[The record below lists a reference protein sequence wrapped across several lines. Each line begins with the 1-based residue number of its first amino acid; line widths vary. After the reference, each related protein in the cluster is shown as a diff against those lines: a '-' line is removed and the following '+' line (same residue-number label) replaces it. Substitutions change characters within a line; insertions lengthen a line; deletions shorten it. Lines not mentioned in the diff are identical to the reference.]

1 MQINFARR
9 EIACKIV
16 YYGPGMSGKT
26 TNLEVLHAKTP
37 KENKGELT
45 CIATEGDRTLFFD
58 FMPLNLGNIRGM
70 NTKFQLYT
78 VPGQVYYNST
88 RKLVLR
94 GVDGVIFVADS
105 SPDKMD
111 ENIESLR
118 NLEDNL
124 RDYGRDIDSVSIIIQ
139 YNKRDRPDAV
149 DVKILNDKINK
160 RGYPW
165 FEAVATDGTGV
176 FDSLKSLAGQVIQK
190 LELHSAGIEGADK
203 NGATGSPDR
212 GHVAP
217 RASAPSANPAASRSG
232 SSAPTGRTA
241 AASTP
246 KPARQE
252 AARPAASSS
261 PRKSAPATRRPAASA
276 RPQPGATTKAPGG
289 RQASGGVATKAAPK
303 TAPKTATRPA
313 KARTQPVRRT
323 TKTSA
328 PAAKS
333 SSSWVMPTMIV
344 VAVLAAAGAAWKF
357 FL

>member
-118 NLEDNL
+118 NLEENL
-124 RDYGRDIDSVSIIIQ
+124 RDYGRDLDSVSIIIQ

-149 DVKILNDKINK
+149 DVKILNDKLNI

-190 LELHSAGIEGADK
+190 LELHSAEGAEKGLAHAPTSDAK
-203 NGATGSPDR
+203 GEAARSAAPSGSPT
-212 GHVAP
+212 
-217 RASAPSANPAASRSG
+217 ASRSAGARTAVG
-232 SSAPTGRTA
+232 SSATSPVRPD
-241 AASTP
+241 STRGEP
-246 KPARQE
+246 S
-252 AARPAASSS
+252 RPAAAAAHGA
-261 PRKSAPATRRPAASA
+261 RKSAPRTRRPAASA
-276 RPQPGATTKAPGG
+276 RPQGASAPKAGAG
-289 RQASGGVATKAAPK
+289 RSAGTAVATKPASK
-303 TAPKTATRPA
+303 TTPRSAQ
-313 KARTQPVRRT
+313 ARTQPVRRT
-323 TKTSA
+323 TKTSTP
-328 PAAKS
+328 PAKT
-333 SSSWVMPTMIV
+333 SSSWVMPAVIV
-344 VAVLAAAGAAWKF
+344 VTVLAAAGAAWKF